1 MPGSNHRP
9 LATAWARGLGPD
21 ADIELTADLE
31 ERLRGLPL
39 RAGDLRT
46 EIELD
51 DDIFVHH
58 VGELLRPNA
67 DPIGALEGLRVDE
80 LWLTC
85 GCKVGSPAAL
95 RIFERTYVPEAK
107 RVLRHKGS
115 STDEDEFLQRFRDRL
130 LTSTGDKPP
139 RIAAFSGRGELRN
152 WVRVVAHRMIL
163 DDFRSRGQDLETPTD
178 ASSAIASSAPDPE
191 MAALKSAYRDD
202 FKAAF
207 ESAFA
212 SLSAG
217 DRTLLRYRYVD
228 GLEVQQIAVIDG
240 RHRVSVSR
248 ALSRIRNTLLE
259 QLRADLAER
268 LRMGASEAESM
279 VRFMRS
285 QLDVSISRLLRAD

>member
-9 LATAWARGLGPD
+9 LAAAWVRGLGPD

-31 ERLRGLPL
+31 ERLRGLPV
-39 RAGDLRT
+39 RAGDLRG
-46 EIELD
+46 EVDLD
-51 DDIFVHH
+51 DDVFVHH
-58 VGELLRPNA
+58 VGQLLSRHG

-85 GCKVGSPAAL
+85 GCKLGSPAAL

-107 RVLRHKGS
+107 RVLRHKGPPA
-115 STDEDEFLQRFRDRL
+115 DEDEFLQRFRDRL
-130 LTSTGDKPP
+130 LTSAEDKPP

-163 DDFRSRGQDLETPTD
+163 DEFRSRGQEVESPTD

-191 MAALKSAYRDD
+191 IAALKSAYRDD

-207 ESAFA
+207 ETAFA
-212 SLSAG
+212 SLASG

-228 GLEVQQIAVIDG
+228 GLEVQQIAAIDG

-248 ALSRIRNTLLE
+248 ALSRIRNALLE
-259 QLRADLAER
+259 QLRANLAER